1 MEEKKYELS
10 LSDIKMFIGLGASA
24 VCDEHGFN
32 DEESN
37 IVVIIASDICKKIH
51 AHLTGDCEFT
61 KEEIDTY
68 NTVMCFVNFFE
79 SEEFEENAGEVLLDK
94 FLAEKNSNN

>member
-24 VCDEHGFN
+24 VCDEHGLN

-37 IVVIIASDICKKIH
+37 TVVIIASDICKKKSMHI
-51 AHLTGDCEFT
+51 
-61 KEEIDTY
+61 
-68 NTVMCFVNFFE
+68 
-79 SEEFEENAGEVLLDK
+79 
-94 FLAEKNSNN
+94 

>member
-24 VCDEHGFN
+24 VCDEHGLN

-51 AHLTGDCEFT
+51 AHLTGECEFT
-61 KEEIDTY
+61 KEEINLY
-68 NTVMCFVNFFE
+68 NLVTELTNCL
-79 SEEFEENAGEVLLDK
+79 SGL
-94 FLAEKNSNN
+94 